1 MPWRTVF
8 LCTFRQ
14 SETHI
19 LKLDSVVSKNT
30 SVFTLHCRFA
40 LSFPNVGRYLF
51 QNTCSIMCVSS
62 ASGHINLGVHV
73 YVDICIIII
82 IIMNRLVT
90 FLPVNSQ
97 ERLGQGVCL

>member
-1 MPWRTVF
+1 
-8 LCTFRQ
+8 
-14 SETHI
+14 
-19 LKLDSVVSKNT
+19 
-30 SVFTLHCRFA
+30 
-40 LSFPNVGRYLF
+40 
-51 QNTCSIMCVSS
+51 MCVSS